1 MSIKRI
7 SILPLIIVAI
17 AFLGSCKTNELSPGL
32 EYMPDMYRS
41 PSIEEYVDYGE
52 IQERRND
59 SIATK
64 LSAMIPPMGTIPYTE
79 DLEDVKYNF
88 PYPYAATDEGYAAAS
103 ASLRNP
109 LAFNEAVYNEGKEI
123 YGKFCVHCHGDNGKG
138 KGSITLNGAFP
149 PPPAYSNIVD
159 LTQGKMFHTLMYG
172 KGNMGSHSS
181 QLNKKELWTVVHYV
195 QTLRDEKND
204 YASAIAPVAPESSD
218 ENENE

>member
-1 MSIKRI
+1 MNIRRI

-64 LSAMIPPMGTIPYTE
+64 LSAMVPPMGTIPYAE
-79 DLEDVKYNF
+79 DASDVEYNF
-88 PYPYAATDEGYAAAS
+88 PYPYPEGDEGYAAAS
-103 ASLRNP
+103 ASLKNP

-123 YGKFCVHCHGDNGKG
+123 FGKFCVHCHDEKGTG

-149 PPPAYSNIVD
+149 PPPSYAIIKD
-159 LTQGKMFHTLMYG
+159 LNQGKMFHTLMRG

-181 QLNKKELWTVVHYV
+181 QLTQKELWTVVHYV
-195 QTLRDEKND
+195 QTLRDEKYD
-204 YASAIAPVAPESSD
+204 YASVIAPVAPASSD